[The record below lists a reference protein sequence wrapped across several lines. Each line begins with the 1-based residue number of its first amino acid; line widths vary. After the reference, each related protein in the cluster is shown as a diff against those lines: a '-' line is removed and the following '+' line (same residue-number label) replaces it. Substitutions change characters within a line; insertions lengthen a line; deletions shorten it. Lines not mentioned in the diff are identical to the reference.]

1 MSTGG
6 ASTGSARS
14 AVGWAPAARRAG
26 PPRRR
31 IRLNLEGGAL
41 ISRPLSSCPG
51 CSRRAS
57 RDRYG
62 QRYRRHNRCCRA
74 AAEASG
80 WTAAWSGDGCMVKG
94 WPLGCPGAIP
104 AGLGRPKASR
114 IVTAMREE
122 VVPLQSGWLHGMQ
135 SAKGGDRVPELRLAL
150 LGPPRVERDGSPME
164 VDTRKA
170 VALLAYLAVTG
181 GWQGRD
187 GIAGLLWP
195 DYDRAHAR
203 AALRR
208 TLSTLN
214 KALGGGWLGIERS
227 ALRLDADDAWFDVR
241 QFHDLVAG
249 CLEHGHGAAEVCAAC
264 VAPLAAAVALHRGEF
279 LAGFSLRDSPSF
291 DDWQSFQADSLRRE
305 LAGAL
310 DRLTRGLSGTGHWE
324 EAVAAARRWLALDTL
339 HEPAH
344 QRLMRLCACSGQ
356 RSAALRQYR
365 ECVRVLDDELG
376 VAPLEATT
384 ALYQEILE
392 NRVAPPAPLAA
403 AATSAA
409 APEGTAGQA
418 PTSLWTGPAA
428 PSTGAAAAAPE
439 GQGGGQPVPAGGG
452 LPLVGRSAE
461 WAALLAAHARAA
473 PDGHLVVIEGEAGIG
488 KTRLAE
494 DFLAAARARGAVTLA
509 GRCYEE
515 EAGLAYGPFV
525 DMLRAAAGSP
535 DRAGG
540 PGRWA
545 DHVAGHWLAEA
556 ARLVPELAEDRPDLP
571 PTPSPGSPG
580 AQGRFLEGVT
590 QVLLRAVAGAT
601 PGVVLLDDLHWVDE
615 ASLDVL
621 TYVVRRLSGRPV
633 CIVATWRGEQVPR
646 SHRLRRLVAEAG
658 RAGAATVLHLAR
670 LTEAE
675 VAELVRAAAPASAG
689 QSRDLWRETE
699 GLPFFLVEYLAV
711 LASRAAGSAAPEALP
726 ASGGA
731 AEESPASGASGDV
744 AAGPV
749 PGGVRELVRS
759 RLAAVSGTGW
769 QVLTTAAVIGR
780 SFDLETLREAS
791 GRGDDETVA
800 ALEELTARGLVGEVA
815 AARAPLLGGQVV
827 YDFGHER
834 VRAIVYEETSLAR
847 RRLLHRRVAEALAGR
862 SRGPQR
868 GAAAALVAHH
878 PRPGAAGPGRPPRS
892 RRPAPTPAPCTPTR
906 RRSGTSGPRSPS
918 ATPAPPAS
926 TRPSGT
932 SRPWSATTA
941 RPGRATRRPLPAAN
955 PAGLPGWSRSSAAST
970 TAGVTGTR
978 PRATSRPPWTPSG
991 SRAAPPGGPAC
1002 SRSGARR
1009 HAAGA
1014 GPGGPSTWPGG
1025 PSTWPGGPPTP
1036 GPWRRRTT
1044 HSGCCGRA
1052 WATGTPPAGT
1062 SRRAWPWPRPFPT
1075 RAPGWPPPTTSPS
1088 PWGGRAGSTRRSSSR
1103 RPPSP
1108 CAPPRATATARQ
1120 PSTTTW
1126 PTCSTRPAGPKRP
1139 GPTCARAWRSSPRS
1153 ARPTRSSPRSVSWSS
1168 GEGVR
1173 RLRPAGLECRSAL
1186 PTRSR
1191 SVPAASQHQD
1201 DTSGWTRSHPA
1212 GTGWTALGRAMRTRT
1227 PENLAVRD
1235 GDTFT
1240 NNLDASL
1247 GLRLLW

>member
-1 MSTGG
+1 
-6 ASTGSARS
+6 
-14 AVGWAPAARRAG
+14 
-26 PPRRR
+26 
-31 IRLNLEGGAL
+31 
-41 ISRPLSSCPG
+41 
-51 CSRRAS
+51 
-57 RDRYG
+57 
-62 QRYRRHNRCCRA
+62 
-74 AAEASG
+74 
-80 WTAAWSGDGCMVKG
+80 MVKG

-418 PTSLWTGPAA
+418 PTALWTAPGG

-731 AEESPASGASGDV
+731 AERSPASGGATEESPASGASGDV

-878 PRPGAAGPGRPPRS
+878 LQLGGDEPGAAAAFEAAGAHARALYANQEALGHFRAALALGHPGPAGLHEAIGDLETLVGDYGAARASYETAAARCEPGRLAGLEQKLGGLHH
-892 RRPAPTPAPCTPTR
+892 RRGDWDAAESHFEAALDALGEQGSPARRASVLAEWSETAR
-906 RRSGTSGPRSPS
+906 RRG
-918 ATPAPPAS
+918 
-926 TRPSGT
+926 
-932 SRPWSATTA
+932 
-941 RPGRATRRPLPAAN
+941 RPGRALDLAGRALDLAGRAADPRALAQAHN
-955 PAGLPGWSRSSAAST
+955 SLGVLRSSLGDGDA
-970 TAGVTGTR
+970 
-978 PRATSRPPWTPSG
+978 
-991 SRAAPPGGPAC
+991 
-1002 SRSGARR
+1002 ARR
-1009 HAAGA
+1009 HLAQSLALA
-1014 GPGGPSTWPGG
+1014 ETLPDP
-1025 PSTWPGGPPTP
+1025 
-1036 GPWRRRTT
+1036 
-1044 HSGCCGRA
+1044 
-1052 WATGTPPAGT
+1052 
-1062 SRRAWPWPRPFPT
+1062 
-1075 RAPGWPPPTTSPS
+1075 
-1088 PWGGRAGSTRRSSSR
+1088 
-1103 RPPSP
+1103 
-1108 CAPPRATATARQ
+1108 
-1120 PSTTTW
+1120 
-1126 PTCSTRPAGPKRP
+1126 
-1139 GPTCARAWRSSPRS
+1139 S
-1153 ARPTRSSPRSVSWSS
+1153 ARV
-1168 GEGVR
+1168 
-1173 RLRPAGLECRSAL
+1173 
-1186 PTRSR
+1186 
-1191 SVPAASQHQD
+1191 AASNNL
-1201 DTSGWTRSHPA
+1201 A
-1212 GTGWTALGRAMRTRT
+1212 LALGRAGRLDEAIQLEEAALALCAAQGDRHR
-1227 PENLAVRD
+1227 EAALHNNLADLLHAAGRAEEARAHVRQGVAIFAEVGEAD
-1235 GDTFT
+1235 PFQPE
-1240 NNLDASL
+1240 
-1247 GLRLLW
+1247 LWKLVQW